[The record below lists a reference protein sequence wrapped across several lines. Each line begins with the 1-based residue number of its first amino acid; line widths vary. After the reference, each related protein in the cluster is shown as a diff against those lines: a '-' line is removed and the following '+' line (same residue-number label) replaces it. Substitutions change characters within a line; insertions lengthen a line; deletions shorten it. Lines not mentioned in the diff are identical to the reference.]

1 MSLMGTRPVGN
12 ADVDALIEQASADLV
27 ATGAAIEA
35 AGLCRG
41 SSGNMSL
48 RVGDDLVVM
57 TPSGS
62 LLGDLDPGALS
73 VVAFDGRHLAGE
85 APSKELPLHL
95 EMYRKNPRHRA
106 VIHVHSPFAIAAS
119 CLEPWSEFSAL
130 PPLTPYFVM
139 RAGQTPLVPYA
150 HPGSNELAG
159 HLRQISRPFSSALL
173 QNHGQIT
180 SNATLESALDSAIE
194 VEEAARAT
202 LLTAGKRAR
211 TLTPDEACE
220 LAERNGTMWTP

>member
-1 MSLMGTRPVGN
+1 MSILGTRLVGN
-12 ADVDALIEQASADLV
+12 NEVKALINDASAHLV
-27 ATGAAIEA
+27 ATGIAIEA

-62 LLGDLDPGALS
+62 LLGDLDPSSLS
-73 VVAFDGRHLAGE
+73 VATVDGRHLSGG

-95 EMYRKNPRHRA
+95 EMYRKNPSHRA
-106 VIHVHSPFAIAAS
+106 VIHVHSAHAIAAS
-119 CLEPWSEFSAL
+119 CLEPWSDFSAL

-150 HPGSNELAG
+150 HPGSHELAKN
-159 HLRQISRPFSSALL
+159 LKQIGSPFSSALL

-180 SNATLESALDSAIE
+180 SNTTLDSALDSAIE

-202 LLTAGKRAR
+202 LLTAGKPAR
-211 TLTPDEACE
+211 ILTSDEARE
-220 LAERNGTMWTP
+220 LADRNGTFWTP